1 MLNVIC
7 GVGLVKAPIKACS
20 FKYSAH
26 INLHIQAFHPHH
38 PKDSLLYI
46 TAQGGLKKGMYIA
59 LRQPCGGGGD
69 CLNPVEH
76 VSCQREST
84 PKGDQNLQFA
94 PLIKQYDKH
103 PCSFHM
109 RVPQPHPPWRDR
121 NECSRM
127 GCGLVMGVG

>member
-1 MLNVIC
+1 
-7 GVGLVKAPIKACS
+7 
-20 FKYSAH
+20 
-26 INLHIQAFHPHH
+26 
-38 PKDSLLYI
+38 
-46 TAQGGLKKGMYIA
+46 MYIA

-84 PKGDQNLQFA
+84 PQGDQNLQFA

-109 RVPQPHPPWRDR
+109 RVPSPTHLGETEMSAREW
-121 NECSRM
+121 
-127 GCGLVMGVG
+127 GVDW